1 MERTFAKKLKKQL
14 KDRIRGSVYIYI
26 INGTIL
32 VEICSYGRL
41 SWQYSIRNLATQL
54 STGLSSKI
62 VSDVIVKQYK
72 KYILSEYF
80 Y

>member
-26 INGTIL
+26 INDTIL
-32 VEICSYGRL
+32 VEICLYGRL
-41 SWQYSIRNLATQL
+41 SWQYSIRNLAAQL

-62 VSDVIVKQYK
+62 VSDVIVKQYM